1 MFNFE
6 TWAKEFFEQPVMPMN
21 EQISAMFFNMTV
33 MENQQRK
40 LNIPEIQNQ
49 FLYQLIEKRAEYIG
63 LELSDQAKVFLMFE
77 TKSPG
82 TAVMYLYALRSKFT
96 SVTMNDLANVFPE
109 GFPTED
115 TLEKMWDKQKGYT
128 YGAKVD
134 NYLDGLQ
141 FVNTKKNKM

>member
-1 MFNFE
+1 M
-6 TWAKEFFEQPVMPMN
+6 
-21 EQISAMFFNMTV
+21 
-33 MENQQRK
+33 
-40 LNIPEIQNQ
+40 
-49 FLYQLIEKRAEYIG
+49 IEKRAEYIG
-63 LELSDQAKVFLMFE
+63 LEVSDQAKVFLMFE

-96 SVTMNDLANVFPE
+96 SVTMNDLANVFPN

-128 YGAKVD
+128 YNDSVD
-134 NYLDGLQ
+134 NYLDGLK